1 MSKKFARQTVVVWP
15 LSVLILL
22 FWVFPIRAQTGTG
35 TLMGVATDS
44 SGGTL
49 PGVSVVIRNEA
60 TNTARTATT
69 NDSGIYRVPVLQ
81 PGSYEVEAKLAGFK
95 TLVNFGVVLTI
106 GEIRT
111 VDLPLSL
118 GAISEIVVVRDRRTL
133 LDTEDSQLS
142 SLVDHRRLR
151 DLPLNGR
158 NVYSLA
164 TLQPGVIPAMSSIA
178 NAEGSSAFFA
188 AGSRFRGNNFTLDGQ
203 TNNDESVSGVPVVT
217 PTVEAVQEF
226 RVIRNNFSAEFGTH
240 SGSVINVV
248 TKSGSNQFHGSVWE
262 FHRNVALDAGEV
274 FDPWIPDPLD
284 PTTGKKNKAPL
295 IQNQFGFTF
304 GGPVVGDRLFFFGS
318 YEGFRRRGGES
329 QRIVVETP
337 EFRQWVITNNPSSIA
352 AQLFGSFPGP
362 APTRNIQ
369 TTADLDP
376 ASVSFID
383 PAMPPADLPVLGEVD
398 TFASSA
404 DDFDQFSLRLDSVFN
419 EGRDLFF
426 GRYFAT
432 DFRVPDAT
440 SRSAFGDDEVGMNQS
455 ANLTLVHE
463 FSPTLVNEA
472 RVGYL
477 YLRSGVVPGSNP
489 EVPAIIIDGPA
500 GIQGAGGVNG
510 FPAAFGSLFVVPQ
523 FFKRHTFQWQDI
535 VSINRGNH
543 WFRTGIDVRRLHE
556 NGNFGDRS
564 RPFFIYQG
572 VFDFA
577 NDAPFMLQAGVDPL
591 TGALTDTP
599 RSWRSTEV
607 GWFIQDDWKLHP
619 RLTLN
624 LGIRW
629 EYFRPITEEQGR
641 LANIIFPDTGGYF
654 ERIANAKVGVVDEL
668 YKSDLNNFAPRI
680 GFAWDFLGDGKTV
693 LRGGYGVFYEKLFF
707 NIIGNARFNPPFYG
721 RAQLSPFFGDQIQ
734 PFLGSDPNDPFGGFS
749 GTVIPGADLGLDENG
764 GIQGVRTRLRVVDP
778 SLRDSYMQNLFL
790 GIQRQLVWNTV
801 VEINYQGTLGRK
813 LPFFGDPNRFTGDLL
828 GDADPLGRFAGD
840 MSENRLNAS
849 FDSFNL
855 RQNRVTSN
863 YHGVNMQL
871 SKRFSQGLA
880 FQIAYTFGK
889 AMDYGSDF
897 FGAGENSGG
906 LVGQSFRTYFSDP
919 LNIGLDYGRSA
930 FDIRHRFV
938 TNFLW
943 EIPFMRDQS
952 GALGQILGGW
962 QLGGILAIQS
972 GLPFGVVNGGRFPAG
987 DYNAD
992 AQEGDRPD
1000 TPSFGNTFSDTPSTS
1015 EFINGVFQT
1024 SDFPSPAPG
1033 SSGNLGKNTFTGPA
1047 FRTLDLSLL
1056 KNFRLPMSEDSRLQ
1070 FRAEFFNLF
1079 NRVNLYLPN
1088 INLNG
1093 SFFGKSTQAFD
1104 AREIQFALK
1113 VFF

>member
-1 MSKKFARQTVVVWP
+1 MSKYFARQTAVVWP
-15 LSVLILL
+15 LSVFLLL

-44 SGGTL
+44 SGGLL

-60 TNTARTATT
+60 TNTARTAST

-81 PGSYEVEAKLAGFK
+81 PGSYEVEAQLAGFK
-95 TLVNFGVVLTI
+95 TLVNSGVVLTI

-111 VDLPLSL
+111 VDLRLSL
-118 GAISEIVVVRDRRTL
+118 GAISEIVVVSDRRNL
-133 LDTEDSQLS
+133 LETEDSQLS
-142 SLVDHRRLR
+142 SLVDHRRIR

-164 TLQPGVIPAMSSIA
+164 TLQPGVIPAMSSITG
-178 NAEGSSAFFA
+178 AEGPSAFFA

-203 TNNDESVSGVPVVT
+203 TNNDGSASGVPVVT
-217 PTVEAVQEF
+217 PTVDTVQEF

-274 FDPWIPDPLD
+274 FDPFDPA
-284 PTTGKKNKAPL
+284 TGKKDKAPL

-304 GGPVVGDRLFFFGS
+304 GGPIVEDRLFFFGS

-352 AQLFGSFPGP
+352 AELFGSFP
-362 APTRNIQ
+362 APTPTQNIQ

-398 TFASSA
+398 TYASSA
-404 DDFDQFSLRLDSVFN
+404 NDFDQFSLRLDSVFN
-419 EGRDLFF
+419 EGRDLLF

-440 SRSAFGDDEVGMNQS
+440 SRSAFGDDEDGMNQS

-472 RVGYL
+472 RFGYL
-477 YLRSGVVPGSNP
+477 YLRTGFVPGSNP
-489 EVPAIIIDGPA
+489 EVPAMIIDGPA
-500 GIQGAGGVNG
+500 GVQGAGGVNG

-543 WFRTGIDVRRLHE
+543 WIRTGIDVRRLHE

-564 RPFFIYQG
+564 RPLFVYMG

-577 NDAPFMLQAGVDPL
+577 NDAPFLLQAGVDPL
-591 TGALTDTP
+591 TGSLTDTP

-607 GWFIQDDWKLHP
+607 GWFIQDDWKFHP

-624 LGIRW
+624 LGLRW
-629 EYFRPITEEQGR
+629 DYFRPITEEQGR

-654 ERIANAKVGVVDEL
+654 ERIANAKVGVVEEL

-693 LRGGYGVFYEKLFF
+693 LRGGYGVAYEKLFF
-707 NIIGNARFNPPFYG
+707 NIIANARFNPPFYG
-721 RAQLSPFFGDQIQ
+721 RAELSPFAGDQIQ
-734 PFLGSDPNDPFGGFS
+734 PFLGSDPNDPFGGFI

-764 GIQGVRTRLRVVDP
+764 GIQGVRTKLRAVDP
-778 SLRDSYMQNLFL
+778 SLRDSYMQNLYL
-790 GIQRQLVWNTV
+790 GIQRQLGWNAV
-801 VEINYQGTLGRK
+801 VEINYQGSLGRK

-840 MSENRLNAS
+840 TSENRLNAS
-849 FDSFNL
+849 FDSLNL

-863 YHGVNMQL
+863 YHGVNVQL
-871 SKRFSQGLA
+871 SKRFSQGLVFETA
-880 FQIAYTFGK
+880 FTLGK
-889 AMDYGSDF
+889 ALDYGSDF

-906 LVGQSFRTYFSDP
+906 LVGQSYRTYFNDP
-919 LNIGLDYGRSA
+919 LNIGLDYGRSS
-930 FDIRHRFV
+930 FDVRHRFV
-938 TNFLW
+938 ANLLW
-943 EIPFMRDQS
+943 EIPFMQDQP

-962 QLGGILAIQS
+962 QVGVILSLQS

-1024 SDFPSPAPG
+1024 SDFPSPAAG

-1047 FRTLDLSLL
+1047 FRTVDLSLL
-1056 KNFRLPMSEDSRLQ
+1056 KNFRLPMSEGTLLQ

-1093 SFFGKSTQAFD
+1093 SSFGKSNQAFD

-1113 VFF
+1113 LLF

>member
-1 MSKKFARQTVVVWP
+1 MSKNFVRQTVVVWP

-22 FWVFPIRAQTGTG
+22 FWVLPVRAQTGTG

-44 SGGTL
+44 SGGML
-49 PGVSVVIRNEA
+49 PGVSVVVRNEA

-111 VDLPLSL
+111 VDLQLSL
-118 GAISEIVVVRDRRTL
+118 GAISEIVVVSDRRTL

-142 SLVDHRRLR
+142 SLVDHRRIR

-164 TLQPGVIPAMSSIA
+164 TLQPGVVPAMSSIA
-178 NAEGSSAFFA
+178 SSETPSAFFA
-188 AGSRFRGNNFTLDGQ
+188 AGTRFRGNNFTLDGQ
-203 TNNDESVSGVPVVT
+203 TNNDESMSGVPVVT
-217 PTVEAVQEF
+217 PTVDTVQEF

-248 TKSGSNQFHGSVWE
+248 TKSGSNRFHGSVWE

-274 FDPWIPDPLD
+274 FDPFDSA
-284 PTTGKKNKAPL
+284 TGKKNKAPL
-295 IQNQFGFTF
+295 VQNQFGFTF
-304 GGPVVGDRLFFFGS
+304 GGPMIEDRLFFFGS

-337 EFRQWVITNNPSSIA
+337 EFRQWVIANNPSSIA
-352 AQLFGSFPGP
+352 AQLFGRFPAP
-362 APTRNIQ
+362 APTLNIQ

-398 TFASSA
+398 TFAPSA
-404 DDFDQFSLRLDSVFN
+404 NDSDQFSLRLDSVFN
-419 EGRDLFF
+419 DGKDLLF

-432 DFRVPDAT
+432 DLSIPDAT
-440 SRSAFGDDEVGMNQS
+440 SRNAFGDDEVGLSQS
-455 ANLTLVHE
+455 ANITLVHE

-472 RVGYL
+472 RFGYL
-477 YLRSGVVPGSNP
+477 YLRSEFVPGSDP
-489 EVPAIIIDGPA
+489 EIPSMLIVGPA
-500 GIQGAGGVNG
+500 GVLGAGGNLA
-510 FPAAFGSLFVVPQ
+510 FPAAFGSHPVVPQ
-523 FFKRHTFQWQDI
+523 LFRRHTFQWQDI
-535 VSINRGNH
+535 VSINLANH
-543 WFRTGIDVRRLHE
+543 WIRTGVDVRRLQE
-556 NGNFGDRS
+556 NGNTSSAS
-564 RPFFIYQG
+564 RPFFVYFG
-572 VFDFA
+572 LFDFA
-577 NDAPFMLQAGVDPL
+577 NDAAFELQAGVDPL
-591 TGALTDTP
+591 TGALADTP
-599 RSWRSTEV
+599 RFWRSTEV
-607 GWFIQDDWKLHP
+607 GAFVQDDWKIHP

-629 EYFRPITEEQGR
+629 DYFGPITENQGR
-641 LANIIFPDTGGYF
+641 LANIIYPDSGGYF
-654 ERIANAKVGVVDEL
+654 ERIANARVGVVDEL
-668 YKSDLNNFAPRI
+668 YKSDLNNFAPRL

-693 LRGGYGVFYEKLFF
+693 LRGGYGVAYEKLFF
-707 NIIGNARFNPPFYG
+707 NVIGNARFNPPFF
-721 RAQLSPFFGDQIQ
+721 AQVELSPFSGDEIQ
-734 PFLGSDPNDPFGGFS
+734 PFLGSDPNDPFGGFI
-749 GTVIPGADLGLDENG
+749 GTVIPGADLGLDPNG
-764 GIQGVRTRLRVVDP
+764 GIQGVRTKLRVVDP
-778 SLRDSYMQNLFL
+778 NLRDSYVQNLFL
-790 GIQRQLVWNTV
+790 GIQRQLLWNTV

-840 MSENRLNAS
+840 TSVNRLNAS

-863 YHGVNMQL
+863 YHGLNAQL

-880 FQIAYTFGK
+880 FQIAYTLGK
-889 AMDYGSDF
+889 ALDYGSDF

-906 LVGQSFRTYFSDP
+906 LAGQSYRTYFSDP
-919 LNIGLDYGRSA
+919 VNIGLDYGRSA

-943 EIPFMRDQS
+943 EIPFMKDQA
-952 GALGQILGGW
+952 GVLGQILGGW

-992 AQEGDRPD
+992 AQRGDRPD

-1024 SDFPSPAPG
+1024 SDFPSPAGG
-1033 SSGNLGKNTFTGPA
+1033 SNGDLGKNTFTGPA
-1047 FRTLDLSLL
+1047 FRTVDLSLL

-1070 FRAEFFNLF
+1070 FRAEFFNLL
-1079 NRVNLYLPN
+1079 NQVNLYLPN

-1093 SFFGKSTQAFD
+1093 SSFGKSTQAFD

-1113 VFF
+1113 LLF

>member
-1 MSKKFARQTVVVWP
+1 MSKYFARQTALVWP
-15 LSVLILL
+15 LSVLLLL
-22 FWVFPIRAQTGTG
+22 FWVFPIGAQTGTG

-44 SGGTL
+44 SGGLL

-60 TNTARTATT
+60 TNTARIATT

-81 PGSYEVEAKLAGFK
+81 PGSYEVEAQLAGFK
-95 TLVNFGVVLTI
+95 TLVNSGVVLTI

-111 VDLPLSL
+111 VGLRLSL
-118 GAISEIVVVRDRRTL
+118 GAISEIVVASDRRNL

-142 SLVDHRRLR
+142 SLVDHRRIR

-164 TLQPGVIPAMSSIA
+164 TLQPGVIPAMSSVA
-178 NAEGSSAFFA
+178 GAEGQSAFFA

-203 TNNDESVSGVPVVT
+203 TNNDGSASGVPVVT
-217 PTVEAVQEF
+217 PTVDTVQEF

-274 FDPWIPDPLD
+274 FDPFDPA
-284 PTTGKKNKAPL
+284 TGKKDKAPL

-304 GGPVVGDRLFFFGS
+304 GGPMIEDRLFFFGS

-337 EFRQWVITNNPSSIA
+337 EFRQWVIQNNPSSIA
-352 AQLFGSFPGP
+352 AELFGRFP
-362 APTRNIQ
+362 APTPTLNIQ

-398 TFASSA
+398 TYASSA
-404 DDFDQFSLRLDSVFN
+404 NDFDQFSLRLDSVFN
-419 EGRDLFF
+419 EGRDLLF

-440 SRSAFGDDEVGMNQS
+440 SRSAFGDDEDGLNQS

-472 RVGYL
+472 RFGYL
-477 YLRSGVVPGSNP
+477 YLRTGFVPGSNP
-489 EVPAIIIDGPA
+489 EVPAMIIDGPA
-500 GIQGAGGVNG
+500 GVQGAGGVNG

-535 VSINRGNH
+535 VSINKGNH
-543 WFRTGIDVRRLHE
+543 WIRTGIDVRRLHE

-564 RPFFIYQG
+564 RPFFIYMG

-607 GWFIQDDWKLHP
+607 GWFVQDDWKVHP

-629 EYFRPITEEQGR
+629 DYFRPITEEQGR
-641 LANIIFPDTGGYF
+641 LANIIYPDSGGYF
-654 ERIANAKVGVVDEL
+654 ERIANAKVGEVEEL

-693 LRGGYGVFYEKLFF
+693 LRGGYGIAYEKLFF

-734 PFLGSDPNDPFGGFS
+734 PFLGSDPNDPFGGFID
-749 GTVIPGADLGLDENG
+749 TVIPGADLGLDENG
-764 GIQGVRTRLRVVDP
+764 GIQGVRTKLRVVDP
-778 SLRDSYMQNLFL
+778 SLRDSYMQNIYL
-790 GIQRQLVWNTV
+790 GIQRQLGWNAV
-801 VEINYQGTLGRK
+801 VEINYQGSLGRK

-840 MSENRLNAS
+840 TSENRLNAS

-863 YHGVNMQL
+863 YHGVNVHL

-880 FQIAYTFGK
+880 FETAYTLGK
-889 AMDYGSDF
+889 ALDFGSDF

-906 LVGQSFRTYFSDP
+906 LVGQSFRTYFNDP
-919 LNIGLDYGRSA
+919 LNIGLDYGRSS
-930 FDIRHRFV
+930 FDVRHRFV
-938 TNFLW
+938 ANLLW
-943 EIPFMRDQS
+943 EIPFMKDQP

-962 QLGGILAIQS
+962 QVGVILSAQS

-1024 SDFPSPAPG
+1024 VDFHSPAAG

-1047 FRTLDLSLL
+1047 FRTVDLSLL
-1056 KNFRLPMSEDSRLQ
+1056 KNFRLPMSEATLLQ

-1093 SFFGKSTQAFD
+1093 SSFGRSTQSFD

-1113 VFF
+1113 LLF

>member
-1 MSKKFARQTVVVWP
+1 
-15 LSVLILL
+15 
-22 FWVFPIRAQTGTG
+22 
-35 TLMGVATDS
+35 MGVATDT
-44 SGGTL
+44 SGGML
-49 PGVSVVIRNEA
+49 PGVSVVVRNEA
-60 TNTARTATT
+60 TNTIRTAVT
-69 NDSGIYRVPVLQ
+69 NDSGIYRVPALQ
-81 PGSYEVEAKLAGFK
+81 PASYEIEARLAGFK
-95 TLVNFGVVLTI
+95 TLMNLGVALTI
-106 GEIRT
+106 GEVRT
-111 VDLPLSL
+111 VDLLLPL
-118 GAISEIVVVRDRRTL
+118 GAISEIVVVSDQRAL

-142 SLVDHRRLR
+142 SLVDHQRVR

-164 TLQPGVIPAMSSIA
+164 TLQPGVISAMSSVA
-178 NAEGSSAFFA
+178 GAERSSAFFA
-188 AGSRFRGNNFTLDGQ
+188 AGTRFRGNNFTLDGQ
-203 TNNDESVSGVPVVT
+203 TNNDESASGIPVVT
-217 PTVEAVQEF
+217 PTVETVQEF

-274 FDPWIPDPLD
+274 FDPFAPV
-284 PTTGKKNKAPL
+284 TGKKDKAPL
-295 IQNQFGFTF
+295 VQNQFGFTF
-304 GGPVVGDRLFFFGS
+304 GGPMIEDRLFFFGS

-337 EFRQWVITNNPSSIA
+337 EFRQWVIANNPSSIA
-352 AQLFGSFPGP
+352 AELFGRFPAP
-362 APTRNIQ
+362 APTQNIQ

-383 PAMPPADLPVLGEVD
+383 PALPPDDLPVLGEVD
-398 TFASSA
+398 TYASSA
-404 DDFDQFSLRLDSVFN
+404 NDFDRFSLRLDSVFN
-419 EGRDLFF
+419 EGQDLLF

-440 SRSAFGDDEVGMNQS
+440 SRSAFGDDEDGLNQS
-455 ANLTLVHE
+455 ANLTLVHQ

-472 RVGYL
+472 RFGYL
-477 YLRSGVVPGSNP
+477 YLRTGFVPGSNP
-489 EVPAIIIDGPA
+489 EVPAMIIDGPA
-500 GIQGAGGVNG
+500 GVQGAGGVNG

-543 WFRTGIDVRRLHE
+543 WIRTGIDVRRLHE

-607 GWFIQDDWKLHP
+607 GWFIQDDWKIRP

-629 EYFRPITEEQGR
+629 DYFRPITEQQGR
-641 LANIIFPDTGGYF
+641 LANIIYPESGGYF
-654 ERIANAKVGVVDEL
+654 ERIANAKVGEVDEL

-693 LRGGYGVFYEKLFF
+693 LRGGYGVAYEKLFF
-707 NIIGNARFNPPFYG
+707 NIIANARFNPPFYG
-721 RAQLSPFFGDQIQ
+721 RAQLSPFFGDTIQ
-734 PFLGSDPNDPFGGFS
+734 PFLGTDSNDPFGGFI
-749 GTVIPGADLGLDENG
+749 GTVIPGADLGLDPNG
-764 GIQGVRTRLRVVDP
+764 GIQGVRTKLRVVDP
-778 SLRDSYMQNLFL
+778 DLRDSYVHNLFL
-790 GIQRQLVWNTV
+790 GIQRELPWNAA
-801 VEINYQGTLGRK
+801 VEINYQSTLGRK

-840 MSENRLNAS
+840 TSENRLNAS
-849 FDSFNL
+849 FDSLNL
-855 RQNRVTSN
+855 RQNRITSN
-863 YHGVNMQL
+863 YHGVNAQF

-880 FQIAYTFGK
+880 FEIAYTLGK
-889 AMDYGSDF
+889 ALDFGSDF

-906 LVGQSFRTYFSDP
+906 LVGQSYRTYFNDP

-938 TNFLW
+938 ANFLW
-943 EIPFMRDQS
+943 EIPVMKDQS

-962 QLGGILAIQS
+962 QLGGILAIQG
-972 GLPFGVVNGGRFPAG
+972 GLPFAVVNGGRFPAG

-1015 EFINGVFQT
+1015 EFIDGVFQT
-1024 SDFPSPAPG
+1024 GDFPTPAAG
-1033 SSGNLGKNTFTGPA
+1033 STGDLGRNTFTGPA
-1047 FRTLDLSLL
+1047 FQTLDLSLL

-1070 FRAEFFNLF
+1070 FRAEFFNLL
-1079 NRVNLYLPN
+1079 NRVNLFLPN

-1093 SFFGKSTQAFD
+1093 SSFGKSTQAFD

-1113 VFF
+1113 FLF